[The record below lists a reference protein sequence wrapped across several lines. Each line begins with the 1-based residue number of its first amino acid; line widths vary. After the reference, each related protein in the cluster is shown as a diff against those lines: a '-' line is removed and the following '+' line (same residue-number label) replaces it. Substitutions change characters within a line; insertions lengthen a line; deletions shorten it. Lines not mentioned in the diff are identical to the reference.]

1 MHAVVHEKFDG
12 RPKISNFPDPKL
24 FPGAVMLKVET
35 TGVYRSDWR
44 MGHDAVVAVPDAT
57 SAGAHVSLDA
67 LGHGQ
72 T

>member
-1 MHAVVHEKFDG
+1 
-12 RPKISNFPDPKL
+12 
-24 FPGAVMLKVET
+24 MLKVEA

-57 SAGAHVSLDA
+57 SGGAHVSLDA

-72 T
+72 S